1 MKSLVWL
8 RSDLRLNDNP
18 ALIAACKNHE
28 EVHAVYIF
36 SKNQLNSHNESNVK
50 VDFIISNL
58 FHLEKSLRELN
69 IPLTVINS
77 SGFEEDPQAIQ
88 QLLSER
94 NINHI
99 YWNTQFGED
108 ESIRDSVT
116 KNLLEKNNIRVE
128 SFYDSVVYKPGVLKT
143 GQGGAYAVFTP
154 FKRKWIENFDMD
166 FLDIEY

>member
-8 RSDLRLNDNP
+8 RSDLRLIDNP
-18 ALIAACKNHE
+18 ALMAACENHE

-58 FHLEKSLRELN
+58 FHLQKSLRELN

-88 QLLSER
+88 LLLS
-94 NINHI
+94 
-99 YWNTQFGED
+99 
-108 ESIRDSVT
+108 
-116 KNLLEKNNIRVE
+116 
-128 SFYDSVVYKPGVLKT
+128 
-143 GQGGAYAVFTP
+143 
-154 FKRKWIENFDMD
+154 
-166 FLDIEY
+166 

>member
-18 ALIAACKNHE
+18 ALMAACKNHE

-36 SKNQLNSHNESNVK
+36 SKNQFNSHNESNVK

-77 SGFEEDPQAIQ
+77 SGFEEDPQAIFTPTPTVFKD
-88 QLLSER
+88 LSEQVTFFNQTIGANAYVWNFGDGYCCSS
-94 NINHI
+94 NISINRKFFNRFYFCFII
-99 YWNTQFGED
+99 YFIRWFNW
-108 ESIRDSVT
+108 SIYS
-116 KNLLEKNNIRVE
+116 L
-128 SFYDSVVYKPGVLKT
+128 
-143 GQGGAYAVFTP
+143 
-154 FKRKWIENFDMD
+154 
-166 FLDIEY
+166 

>member
-18 ALIAACKNHE
+18 ALMAACKNHE

-36 SKNQLNSHNESNVK
+36 SKNQFNSHNESNVK

-88 QLLSER
+88 LLLSER

-108 ESIRDSVT
+108 QAFRLNFTFQVPCLFPSTTS
-116 KNLLEKNNIRVE
+116 
-128 SFYDSVVYKPGVLKT
+128 SFRGTIS
-143 GQGGAYAVFTP
+143 F
-154 FKRKWIENFDMD
+154 
-166 FLDIEY
+166 